1 MIKKHCFTLVLLS
14 LFSLL
19 SAYMTLGNEVFL
31 KVLVKLDNSI
41 TLNCDGLI
49 FINGK
54 EYQGDK
60 IKINS
65 LKSGK
70 VTVEINRER
79 LTEEAHKFEISITGN
94 FSLEGNTKQEFSG
107 DLHIRE
113 YNDKI
118 AVMNLMNLESYTR
131 YVVVSEIGAG
141 APLEA
146 LKSQAVIARTYA
158 IYMSMQNSNYPW
170 DLRADTYSQVFN
182 IKKKIP
188 INIIEATNATAYMV
202 ITYKNKVAFT
212 PFSSY
217 TGGYLANVEDV
228 WGGKGFPY
236 LIDKPDVKYLED
248 KKMSNYSNVESWIK
262 YNPASAY
269 KDYDK
274 LPNWIKDSYHWEK
287 SVSLTTIESKGK
299 LAKVYSAKVSSR
311 DKSGRISKLSI
322 NTASGVVNIT
332 SQDKIRSILGG
343 IPSTLAIIKTKG
355 NSLLIEGKGY
365 GHGVGFCQSG
375 GYLKSYAG
383 WDYQKIIK
391 FYYPG
396 CEIIN
401 SYFFDTIEQDGLDAL
416 FK

>member
-158 IYMSMQNSNYPW
+158 IYMSMKNSSYPW

-182 IKKKIP
+182 TKKKIP
-188 INIIEATNATAYMV
+188 TNIIEATNATAYMV
-202 ITYKNKVAFT
+202 ITYNDKVAFT

-236 LIDKPDVKYLED
+236 LIDKPDVKYLSG

-262 YNPASAY
+262 YNPVSAY

>member
-1 MIKKHCFTLVLLS
+1 
-14 LFSLL
+14 
-19 SAYMTLGNEVFL
+19 MTLGNEVFL

-396 CEIIN
+396 CEINN

>member
-1 MIKKHCFTLVLLS
+1 MIKKHCFTLILFS
-14 LFSLL
+14 LFTLL
-19 SAYMTLGNEVFL
+19 SAYMTIKNEVFL
-31 KVLVKLDNSI
+31 KILVKHDDSI

-54 EYQGDK
+54 EYQSET

-79 LTEEAHKFEISITGN
+79 LIEETHKFEISVTGN

-113 YNDKI
+113 YKDKI
-118 AVMNLMNLESYTR
+118 AVINLMNLESYTR
-131 YVVVSEIGAG
+131 YVVVNEIGAG

-146 LKSQAVIARTYA
+146 LKAQAVIARTYA
-158 IYMSMQNSNYPW
+158 IYMSMKNSSYPW

-182 IKKKIP
+182 TEKKVPDNVIQ
-188 INIIEATNATAYMV
+188 ATNATAYMV
-202 ITYKNKVAFT
+202 ITYKDKVAFT

-217 TGGYLANVEDV
+217 AGGYLADVEDI
-228 WGGKGFPY
+228 WGGKGFLY
-236 LIDKPDVKYLED
+236 LIDKPDVKYLEG
-248 KKMSNYSNVESWIK
+248 KNMSNNSTAESWIK

-269 KDYDK
+269 DDYAK
-274 LPNWIKDSYHWEK
+274 LPNWIKDSYQWERK
-287 SVSLTTIESKGK
+287 VSLTTVASQGK
-299 LAKVYSAKVSSR
+299 LGKVYSAKVSAR
-311 DKSGRISKLSI
+311 DKSGRISKLTI
-322 NTASGVVNIT
+322 NTASGVVDIT
-332 SQDKIRSILGG
+332 SQDKVRSILGG
-343 IPSTLAIIKTKG
+343 IPSTLAIIKASG
-355 NSLLIEGKGY
+355 NSLIIEGKGY

-396 CEIIN
+396 CEITKT
-401 SYFFDTIEQDGLDAL
+401 YFFDTIEQDGLDAL

>member
-79 LTEEAHKFEISITGN
+79 LTEEAHKFEISVTGN

-182 IKKKIP
+182 TKKKIP

-396 CEIIN
+396 CEINN